1 MLEPFTA
8 PDSVVLPQPHLMKAT
23 SAPLREGDK
32 VLYTPKEVERANK
45 RISQMLSEMRS
56 KVTLKTVVY
65 SRATEIEELLKGG
78 LSYEMIAQNLGEQ
91 LNALIKAETLRRHL
105 NSWRAEQRQAKQQQ
119 PEQHSMPLAAVGTEQ
134 PVAEHPPVEPAQL
147 PHPQSRQSQADT
159 TAPQQCQPQAA
170 TTPQHTPPVGTS
182 AASTANS
189 TPAPTVG
196 FTTAEGSAKPARTVN
211 PAAAGRAP
219 LRSRPPGTAPATVP
233 TGSSPAPAQPTAAS
247 N

>member
-1 MLEPFTA
+1 MLAPSTA
-8 PDSVVLPQPHLMKAT
+8 PDSVVLPQPHLPEAT
-23 SAPLREGDK
+23 SASVRDGDK

-56 KVTLKTVVY
+56 KVTLKAVVY

-78 LSYEMIAQNLGEQ
+78 LSYEMIAENLGEQ

-119 PEQHSMPLAAVGTEQ
+119 PEQHSMPLVAVRTEH
-134 PVAEHPPVEPAQL
+134 PVAEHPPVETTQS
-147 PHPQSRQSQADT
+147 PQPQ
-159 TAPQQCQPQAA
+159 PQQRQPQAA
-170 TTPQHTPPVGTS
+170 TTPQPTPPVGSS
-182 AASTANS
+182 ASSTASS

-196 FTTAEGSAKPARTVN
+196 STTGEDSAN

-219 LRSRPPGTAPATVP
+219 LRSRPPETTPATVP
-233 TGSSPAPAQPTAAS
+233 TDSSPAPAQSRAIS
-247 N
+247 S